1 MATATQ
7 SRVLRTWSRV
17 RRSDWGA
24 NLFIGIIVLITFFPF
39 YFMLITSLK
48 STSQM
53 RHDFLVPVLPFQFR
67 NYTAAFWQLMRYFMN
82 TVIVVG
88 ISVPGIVLL
97 SAMTAFVF
105 ARYAFPLKTV
115 LFYMVMS
122 LLMVPA
128 VLTLVPQFVWVK
140 QLGLLNTYWALIL
153 PYIAGGQ
160 VFGIYLLRGFFAT
173 IPEALFD
180 SAVVDG
186 ANMRQIFTRIAIPLA
201 KPMLSV
207 IAIVNTLSTWNDYI
221 WPLVTLQDNSMR
233 TISIGLRYFQ
243 GQFQT
248 NYGPLFAGYVLGSIP
263 LFILFLVAMRPFVSG
278 LTAGAV
284 KM

>member
-1 MATATQ
+1 MAAD
-7 SRVLRTWSRV
+7 SSALRMWRRI
-17 RRSDWGA
+17 RRSDLGG
-24 NLFIGIIVLITFFPF
+24 NVFIGIVVAFTFFPF

-53 RHDFLVPVLPFQFR
+53 RHYFLVPVLPLHFD
-67 NYTAAFWQLMRYFMN
+67 NYAAAFWQLTRYFLN
-82 TVIVVG
+82 TVIVTG

-97 SAMTAFVF
+97 SSMTAYVF
-105 ARYAFPLKTV
+105 ARYAFPGKTV
-115 LFYMVMS
+115 LFLAILS
-122 LLMVPA
+122 LLMVPS
-128 VLTLVPQFVWVK
+128 VLTLVPSFILIK
-140 QLGLLNTYWALIL
+140 QLGLLNTYWALIF

-160 VFGIYLLRGFFAT
+160 VFGIYLLKGFFAA
-173 IPEALFD
+173 IPIEIFD

-186 ANMRQIFTRIAIPLA
+186 ADLWQIFAKIAIPLA

-207 IAIVNTLSTWNDYI
+207 IAILNTLSTWNDYI
-221 WPLVTLQDNSMR
+221 WPLVTLQDNNMR